1 MIPYEELS
9 AALERWRVKNGL
21 PGTPPLFA
29 EGSTMK
35 RPSAAASTGAATPSY
50 SAPVSSYSAPP
61 PVAPP
66 PTPAP
71 SYSAPSYSASSYG
84 SGPQYAPPAAPAVP
98 PPPSPETLD
107 ESVDEF
113 AEDDVL
119 DEAQLDNEGPDY
131 AMAFDGPPPGAPAR
145 QPATLADDDDDHES
159 TTIGTPGPSGLSPE
173 DEDEFNASEK
183 TPV

>member
-35 RPSAAASTGAATPSY
+35 RPSAAAPVPAPSV
-50 SAPVSSYSAPP
+50 PSYSAPP
-61 PVAPP
+61 PAPA
-66 PTPAP
+66 PAP
-71 SYSAPSYSASSYG
+71 SYGASSYG
-84 SGPQYAPPAAPAVP
+84 SGPLYAPPAAPAVP

-107 ESVDEF
+107 EAVDEF
-113 AEDDVL
+113 VEDDVL

-131 AMAFDGPPPGAPAR
+131 AMSFASSPPAAPAR
-145 QPATLADDDDDHES
+145 PQAVTLSDDDERES
-159 TTIGTPGPSGLSPE
+159 TMIGATNPSLVPPE
-173 DEDEFNASEK
+173 DEDEFNAAEK

>member
-35 RPSAAASTGAATPSY
+35 RQSAAASTGAAAPSY
-50 SAPVSSYSAPP
+50 SAPAPSYSAPP

-66 PTPAP
+66 P
-71 SYSAPSYSASSYG
+71 APSYSASSYG
-84 SGPQYAPPAAPAVP
+84 SGPLYAPPAAPAVP
-98 PPPSPETLD
+98 PPPSSETLD
-107 ESVDEF
+107 EAVDEF

-119 DEAQLDNEGPDY
+119 DEAQLDNDGPDY
-131 AMAFDGPPPGAPAR
+131 AMAFDAPPPPPGR

-159 TTIGTPGPSGLSPE
+159 TTIGTPGPSGLSRE

>member
-29 EGSTMK
+29 EGSTMS
-35 RPSAAASTGAATPSY
+35 RPSAMPAAAPAPSPYSTPSY
-50 SAPVSSYSAPP
+50 SAPP
-61 PVAPP
+61 
-66 PTPAP
+66 PAP
-71 SYSAPSYSASSYG
+71 APSYSASSYG
-84 SGPQYAPPAAPAVP
+84 SGPLYAPPAAAPSVP

-107 ESVDEF
+107 EAVDEF

-119 DEAQLDNEGPDY
+119 DEAQLDNDGPDY
-131 AMAFDGPPPGAPAR
+131 AMAFSDAPPAAAGR
-145 QPATLADDDDDHES
+145 VPATLTDEDDHES
-159 TTIGTPGPSGLSPE
+159 TTIGTPGPALSPE